1 MSAAP
6 NPKGG
11 KHLPDRY
18 KLDDLLLGDLGAAV
32 RMAHVD
38 IDWNALSDDIVTVSR
53 HFNKPQLRSMSVGAN
68 EEYAVWG
75 RGTGKSEGLIAPRT
89 FRNVEVMPRSHGCFV
104 GSTYL
109 QLLERTLPPVIKGW
123 EQMGWVRGRDFWVR
137 ERPPKKF
144 NVPQPIVG
152 PITTEH
158 CIFFRNGAVASMVS
172 QDRPGSANGKTVHWI
187 AGDEAKF
194 LDKAKLD
201 NELLMTN
208 RGDERFFGGIPEF
221 HSLLFCTDMPTS
233 KAAMWILEEEKR
245 MLEQEKRLGFSR
257 VNALLNIRTKIYA
270 LYENLIAYPKK
281 RGAIL
286 KEIASLQA
294 TWDQLRGNTVFF
306 SEASTLDNIH
316 GFGAKNIAKLR
327 EKLPCF
333 IFQTAILNRR
343 PFLTVNAFYPDL
355 DEHHFYD
362 QFDYSFLDSKE
373 FDQFGK
379 GLFEDSRKDAD
390 VDKYAPLD
398 VALDYG
404 AHINPLLVGQPHG
417 RQYRIL
423 KELYVRHPE
432 RMQDVA
438 KAFCQYY
445 RYHGNKRINYFYDHT
460 AIGTSATSASS
471 PKDVFKEILMKEG
484 WVVVDRYIGS
494 TPNPENRYELWGRCL
509 RGGGDGQLFRIGF
522 NKENCQF
529 VRISMQQTQIQQGT
543 NGFRKDKG
551 DEKNLDLDQRETTHF
566 SDAADTLLWGAH
578 LLHRFGS
585 KTGSLDAIFL
595 T

>member
-1 MSAAP
+1 MSAP
-6 NPKGG
+6 P

-18 KLDDLLLGDLGAAV
+18 KLDELVTSDLQIAV
-32 RMAHVD
+32 RLAHVGHD
-38 IDWNALSDDIVTVSR
+38 AHSLADDVQAVHR
-53 HFNKPQLRSMSVGAN
+53 HFNKPQLRSMLVGAN

-89 FRNVEVMPRSHGCFV
+89 FRNVEVMPRGHGCFV

-137 ERPPKKF
+137 ERPPKKL

-201 NELLMTN
+201 NELLLTN
-208 RGDERFFGGIPEF
+208 RGDERYFGGIPEF

-245 MLEQEKRLGFSR
+245 MIAQSKELGFDR
-257 VNALLNIRTKIYA
+257 IKAILDLRTKIYA
-270 LYENLIAYPKK
+270 LYEGLIAYPGK
-281 RGAIL
+281 RASIL
-286 KEIASLQA
+286 KKIQ
-294 TWDQLRGNTVFF
+294 TYQTRWDAIRSNTVYF

-316 GFGAKNIAKLR
+316 GFGAKNIARLR
-327 EKLPCF
+327 EKLPPF
-333 IFQTAILNRR
+333 IFETAILNRR
-343 PFLTVNAFYPDL
+343 PFLTENAFYPDL

-362 QFDYSFLDSKE
+362 EIDYGFIDSFD

-390 VDKYAPLD
+390 VDKYRPLD

-417 RQYRIL
+417 RDYRVL
-423 KELYVRHPE
+423 KEMYVRHPD
-432 RMQDVA
+432 RVVDVA
-438 KAFCQYY
+438 RAFCRYY
-445 RYHGNKRINYFYDHT
+445 KHHPVKVINYFFDHT
-460 AIGTSATSASS
+460 AIGTSATSATS
-471 PKDVFKEILMKEG
+471 PKDVFAEYLMSEG
-484 WVVVDRYIGS
+484 WTVEDRYVGH
-494 TPNPENRYELWGRCL
+494 TPEPAQRYELWGRAL
-509 RGGGDGQLFRIGF
+509 RGGDARLFRVGF
-522 NKENCQF
+522 NRNNTEF
-529 VRISMQQTQIQQGT
+529 VRISMQQAQIAQGST
-543 NGFRKDKG
+543 GFRKDKK
-551 DEKNLDLDQRETTHF
+551 DEKNHNLDQRETTHF
-566 SDAADTLLWGAH
+566 SDAADTLLYGAH
-578 LLHRFGS
+578 LLHRFESDSRSFDGVFMS
-585 KTGSLDAIFL
+585 
-595 T
+595 